1 MIHRLPLCFGAGRET
16 ALRGGF
22 CFFGTRGVTVGDKK
36 GRAILY
42 VDGFNL
48 FYGSLKG
55 TPYRWLDLRHLAQL
69 MLPDQDVIA
78 VKYFTATVDSPSGS
92 VKQQLYMAAL
102 EQSGVQIYRGHFLSH
117 AKLRPLKAAC
127 AQCGK
132 TKVEV
137 IITEEKGTDV
147 NLATHLVYDACS
159 DAFDV
164 AAVLSNDSDLV
175 TPIAFAREKCRKVVG
190 VINPQRNPARALLK
204 AASFYKKLRTGVLAA
219 SQLPSVVEH
228 AGRRLEKPRG
238 W

>member
-1 MIHRLPLCFGAGRET
+1 MGE
-16 ALRGGF
+16 
-22 CFFGTRGVTVGDKK
+22 KQ

-55 TPYRWLDLRHLAQL
+55 TPYRWLDLNRVAKL
-69 MLPDQDVIA
+69 MLPDQNVVA
-78 VKYFTATVDSPSGS
+78 VKYFTAIVDSPSGS
-92 VKQQLYMAAL
+92 VKQQLYIAAL
-102 EQSGVQIYRGHFLSH
+102 EHFGVQTYRGHFLSH
-117 AKLRPLKAAC
+117 AKLRPLKTAC
-127 AQCGK
+127 TQCGK

-175 TPIAFAREKCRKVVG
+175 TPIVFAREKCGKVVG

-204 AASFYKKLRTGVLAA
+204 NASFYKKLRTGVLAA
-219 SQLPSVVEH
+219 SQLPPIVEH